1 MTFGSSELIYVAGS
15 PLPIMIEEFEEEE
28 EEEDAPEPPPQVPPS
43 VPPRTRVARTTSTSP
58 APLGP
63 ECDPRTSASPERALD
78 PRVAVTVPPPTQP
91 AFVEPQPQPQSHAP
105 EPPQTLPR
113 TRRAARETPTV
124 VAPPRMYA
132 TISRRK
138 NEPPGSSPVSC
149 FTNNRRARVK

>member
-28 EEEDAPEPPPQVPPS
+28 EEDAPEHPPLVPPS
-43 VPPRTRVARTTSTSP
+43 VPRRTRVARTTSTSP

>member
-63 ECDPRTSASPERALD
+63 ECDPRPSASPERVSD
-78 PRVAVTVPPPTQP
+78 PRVAGTVPPQTQQ
-91 AFVEPQPQPQSHAP
+91 AFVEPQPESQP

-113 TRRAARETPTV
+113 TRRAARETPAV

-149 FTNNRRARVK
+149 LTNNRRE

>member
-28 EEEDAPEPPPQVPPS
+28 EEEAPEHPPLVPPS
-43 VPPRTRVARTTSTSP
+43 VPRRTRVARTTSTSP

-63 ECDPRTSASPERALD
+63 ECDPRTSESPERALD

-91 AFVEPQPQPQSHAP
+91 AFVEPQPESKHAP

-113 TRRAARETPTV
+113 TRRAARETPAV